1 VNPLAAK
8 PSEAQARLLEV
19 VYEGRH
25 MAGGPR
31 FQPLEQRHVP
41 HEVGRE
47 ADAWP
52 IFQYVETTL
61 YRKDRLDARA
71 LIAEAPSIT
80 LGTGSGRYGW
90 LQLERPI
97 TTLQA
102 EDKIRLTIAGMA
114 QVPDAGA
121 EVAAFI
127 DMLALL
133 VDREQNFAPHPTE
146 LQTVEVWSSEI
157 RRRLEQRWVVGDDDN
172 LTAFTQLIS
181 HEPLIWLCQVTP
193 TETGAWTVRP
203 SPFLRR
209 YAGVTN
215 AAEYVD
221 RLVEAI
227 GLPAAPSAP
236 LYPSSLSLPEAIDYL
251 NAVWRLNVGN
261 GEALF
266 RISRADAAA
275 KLALDCASVDELESR
290 LSAFA
295 GILSQIRIPG
305 QGGDRKLVDLR
316 SFLEQRLARDSS
328 DRTTVAIDDLRGVV
342 ALRVWRQHP
351 GADKGARDAAQR
363 LGLTLP
369 SDDWSDTWQRLRSR
383 SVEALSVIRE
393 EIEVIPWARGP
404 DSP

>member
-1 VNPLAAK
+1 
-8 PSEAQARLLEV
+8 
-19 VYEGRH
+19 

-31 FQPLEQRHVP
+31 FQPVAQRHVP
-41 HEVGRE
+41 HEVGRG

-61 YRKDRLDARA
+61 YRTGGLDARA
-71 LIAEAPSIT
+71 VMAEAPSIT

-97 TTLQA
+97 SALQA

-114 QVPDAGA
+114 QVPDAGD

-133 VDREQNFAPHPTE
+133 VDREQNLAPHPTE
-146 LQTVEVWSSEI
+146 LQTVEVSSGEI
-157 RRRLEQRWVVGDDDN
+157 RRRLEQRWVIGDDDN
-172 LTAFTQLIS
+172 LTAFTELIA
-181 HEPLIWLCQVTP
+181 HEPLIWLCQVMLIG
-193 TETGAWTVRP
+193 TGGWTVNP
-203 SPFLRR
+203 SPFLRQ
-209 YAGVTN
+209 YAGVTTS
-215 AAEYVD
+215 AEYVD
-221 RLVEAI
+221 RLVEAT
-227 GLPAAPSAP
+227 GLPPRPSAL
-236 LYPSSLSLPEAIDYL
+236 LYPSSLSLPEAVDYL

-261 GEALF
+261 GDALF

-295 GILSQIRIPG
+295 GILSQIRLPG

-316 SFLEQRLARDSS
+316 TFLQQRLARDSS
-328 DRTTVAIDDLRGVV
+328 ERTTVAIDDLRAVV

-363 LGLTLP
+363 LGITLP
-369 SDDWSDTWQRLRSR
+369 SDDWGDTWQRLRSR

-393 EIEVIPWARGP
+393 EVEVPPSSG
-404 DSP
+404 

>member
-19 VYEGRH
+19 VYEGRR

-31 FQPLEQRHVP
+31 FQPIEQRHLP

-61 YRKDRLDARA
+61 YRRHDLDARG
-71 LIAEAPSIT
+71 LITEAPSIP
-80 LGTGSGRYGW
+80 LVKGSGRYGW

-97 TTLQA
+97 AALQPD
-102 EDKIRLTIAGMA
+102 DKVRLTIAGMA

-127 DMLALL
+127 EVLALL
-133 VDREQNFAPHPTE
+133 VERQRKFVPHPTE
-146 LQTVEVWSSEI
+146 VQMVEVWSGEM
-157 RRRLEQRWVVGDDDN
+157 RRRLEQRWVIGDDDN
-172 LTAFTQLIS
+172 LTAFTQLMR
-181 HEPLIWLCQVTP
+181 HEPLIWLCQVTH
-193 TETGAWTVRP
+193 TETGAWTVQL

-221 RLVEAI
+221 RLVEAV
-227 GLPAAPSAP
+227 GLRAEPPIS

-251 NAVWRLNVGN
+251 NAVWRLNLGH

-266 RISRADAAA
+266 RISRAEAAA
-275 KLALDCASVDELESR
+275 KLALDCAGVDELESR

-295 GILSQIRIPG
+295 GILSQIRLPG
-305 QGGDRKLVDLR
+305 QPGDKKLIDLR
-316 SFLEQRLARDSS
+316 SFLAQRLDRDSS
-328 DRTTVAIDDLRGVV
+328 DRTTVAVDDLRVVV

-351 GADKGARDAAQR
+351 GADKAARHAAQR

-369 SDDWSDTWQRLRSR
+369 SDDWGHTWQRLRSR

-393 EIEVIPWARGP
+393 EIEVT
-404 DSP
+404 S

>member
-1 VNPLAAK
+1 VNPLAAN
-8 PSEAQARLLEV
+8 PSEAQARLLDV
-19 VYEGRH
+19 VYEGRR

-31 FQPLEQRHVP
+31 FQPIEQSQMP

-52 IFQYVETTL
+52 IFQYVEKTL
-61 YRKDRLDARA
+61 SRQHGLDARE
-71 LIAEAPSIT
+71 LIAEAPSIP

-97 TTLQA
+97 TALQA
-102 EDKIRLTIAGMA
+102 EDKVRLTIAGMA

-121 EVAAFI
+121 EVEAFI

-133 VDREQNFAPHPTE
+133 VEREQKFVPHPTE
-146 LQTVEVWSSEI
+146 VQTVEVWSGEI
-157 RRRLEQRWVVGDDDN
+157 RKRLEQRWVIGDDDN
-172 LTAFTQLIS
+172 LTAFTQLMS

-193 TETGAWTVRP
+193 TDTGAWTVHP

-209 YAGVTN
+209 HAGVTN
-215 AAEYVD
+215 SAEYVD
-221 RLVEAI
+221 RLVEVI
-227 GLPAAPSAP
+227 GLRAEPPAP

-251 NAVWRLNVGN
+251 NTVWRLNLGN

-266 RISRADAAA
+266 RISRAEAAA
-275 KLALDCASVDELESR
+275 KLALDCASIDELESR

-295 GILSQIRIPG
+295 GVLGQIRLPG
-305 QGGDRKLVDLR
+305 QKGDTKLVDLR
-316 SFLEQRLARDSS
+316 SFLEQRLDRDSC
-328 DRTTVAIDDLRGVV
+328 DRTTVAIDDLRAVV

-351 GADKGARDAAQR
+351 GADKAARDAARR

-369 SDDWSDTWQRLRSR
+369 SDDWGDTWQRLRSR

-393 EIEVIPWARGP
+393 EIEVTSAAA
-404 DSP
+404 